1 LLFTGF
7 VDRMLKIKL
16 SAVFA
21 IFIGLQIAQA
31 QQSKNIYSDDIVWT
45 QYFMRGQI
53 SNKWYI
59 HLDGG
64 YRTRDYVNK
73 QSQYFVRPGL
83 LYQISP
89 KVNIQAGYAYFNTN
103 QFLSG
108 YDDVMRPEQR
118 LYQRVTVT
126 QKAGRFEIRN
136 RYRLEERF
144 NRNISKGVLQDG
156 YSTSFR
162 VGYQLYISC
171 PINNT
176 TIKDNTLYAVLSDEI
191 FVSFGK
197 KVVNS
202 FDQNRLALG
211 LGYQFT
217 KGFTATVFY
226 QYIYGQ
232 QATGTQLYS
241 YNAYCI
247 ALIQNIDFRKKERT
261 IPSK

>member
-1 LLFTGF
+1 MLRKGFLILLI
-7 VDRMLKIKL
+7 L
-16 SAVFA
+16 
-21 IFIGLQIAQA
+21 IAAAASHA
-31 QQSKNIYSDDIVWT
+31 QTKNVYSDNMVWT
-45 QYFMRGQI
+45 QYFFRGQL
-53 SNKWYI
+53 SSRWFL
-59 HLDGG
+59 HLDLG

-73 QSQYFVRPGL
+73 ESQYFIRPGV

-108 YDDVMRPEQR
+108 YEDVMRPEHR
-118 LYQRVTVT
+118 LYQRLTVI
-126 QKAGRFEIRN
+126 QRAGRFEIRN

-144 NRNISKGVLQDG
+144 NQNISKGVLLDG
-156 YSTSFR
+156 YTPSFR
-162 VGYQLYISC
+162 VGYQIYISC

-176 TIKDNTLYAVLSDEI
+176 TIKEGTLFAILSDEL

-197 KVVNS
+197 KVFNN
-202 FDQNRLALG
+202 FDQNRFAAG

-217 KGFTATVFY
+217 KGFGATLYY

-232 QATGTQLYS
+232 QATGTQLYA

-247 ALIQNIDFRKKERT
+247 SLSQTIDFRKKELSS
-261 IPSK
+261 PSK